1 MIEWNVSPIIFS
13 VGPVS
18 IRWYSLMFAISF
30 YLGFLLIRAFM
41 KKDGRPI
48 EDADRV
54 LLYMMVSVI
63 VGARLGHCL
72 FYDPAFYLSHPLEIL
87 KVWEGGLAS
96 HGAAIGILTG
106 MFIYSRKS
114 KNQPFLWVMDRIVIV
129 VALSGLFIRLGN
141 LFNSEI
147 LGIPT
152 DGSWGF
158 VFTRIDLIPRHPVQL
173 YEAFTY
179 FAIFG
184 MLMWMYYK
192 TREILQDGRLFGWFL
207 ITVFGGRIIL
217 EFFKEEQAAFHM
229 ILPITMGQLLSIP
242 FVLAGIYLLVTSK
255 PKIVKLKEKR
265 P

>member
-1 MIEWNVSPIIFS
+1 MIEWSVSPIIFS

-30 YLGFLLIRAFM
+30 YLGFLLIRSFM
-41 KKDGRPI
+41 KKDGRPV

-72 FYDPAFYLSHPLEIL
+72 FYDPAFYLTHPIEIL

-106 MFIYSRKS
+106 MYIYSRKS
-114 KNQPFLWVMDRIVIV
+114 KNQSFLWVMDRIVIV

-152 DGSWGF
+152 DGSWGV

-184 MLMWMYYK
+184 LLMWMYYK
-192 TREILQDGRLFGWFL
+192 TSEILQDGRLFGWFL

-229 ILPITMGQLLSIP
+229 FLPITMGQLLSIP
-242 FVLAGIYLLVTSK
+242 FVIAGVYLLVSSK
-255 PKIVKLKEKR
+255 SKTETVKS
-265 P
+265 